1 MGAFSLTAL
10 GLAVIG
16 LFGLVAYSVS
26 QRRQELGIRTA
37 LGARPVHL
45 IATVLRTAIGLTATG
60 IVLGIAAGTY
70 LTRFVETQLYSVE
83 PFVAPTFAGAAII
96 MLAAGAVAAY
106 IPARRVVRN
115 DPMAA
120 LRYE

>member
-1 MGAFSLTAL
+1 
-10 GLAVIG
+10 
-16 LFGLVAYSVS
+16 
-26 QRRQELGIRTA
+26 
-37 LGARPVHL
+37 L
-45 IATVLRTAIGLTATG
+45 IATALRAAIGLTATG
-60 IVLGIAAGTY
+60 IVLGIAAGIY

-83 PFVAPTFAGAAII
+83 PLVAPTFAGAAII

-106 IPARRVVRN
+106 IPARNVVRN